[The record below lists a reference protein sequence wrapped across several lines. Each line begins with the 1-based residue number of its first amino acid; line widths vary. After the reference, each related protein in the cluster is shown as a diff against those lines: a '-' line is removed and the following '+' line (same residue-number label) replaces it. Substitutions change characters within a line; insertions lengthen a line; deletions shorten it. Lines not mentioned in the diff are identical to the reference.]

1 MRIVKWT
8 PQERVDIPDITAMG
22 FLVLGEFRR
31 MTRGAILGEDANSLI
46 RGFRVEPAGVP
57 DSTIIVKLDDG
68 GVLSFA
74 YGAELIGAR
83 TDYGQLIGGDNSD
96 GNTEGNAQQ
105 SLDFT
110 GQPAATYTVKI
121 RFTYTDGANDN
132 RAFWNETGNT
142 EFISAIDTRHL
153 PQYEISLAGA
163 GPEWI
168 NLADVVW
175 DTVSIDAGDITDLR
189 AWAFEGDSPWQ
200 QTTKLGAGGMPDF
213 TRAASRQDTDLNAI
227 YPAMRGLAR
236 QIQDIKGADDAGNWN
251 WWNDPYLALDPNGT
265 LTRDQTTSLRSLR
278 TVHYTIGDG
287 VGTQGDFNGYGL
299 GEGLDECL
307 SHIETHQ
314 ADLRGQI
321 IIQILVN
328 PNTTGA
334 SGVDTPFE
342 IGNYVFTNEIV
353 VEIRGGGG
361 VTNDDNDTQ
370 WYRTPILCAGTLTT
384 YALDFTGFP
393 RAGCILSD
401 LRFVD
406 TGSDTRVCNFS
417 SVGGKFYIE
426 RCTFQTQGS
435 AANLTLRWGPYN
447 GYLRDTQFYG
457 GYCDLRAQRF
467 QDPPTISNCYFGGTP
482 VEVNS
487 NFHRF
492 VNCQF
497 RSGHATVKELVIIES
512 AEDVH
517 FDHCDFRSLGT
528 TALSGNQLDI
538 RATGF
543 DAAENIKV
551 TNCSFVMSQTGNAPH
566 EPGAGANGADGTGW
580 CIAYDGTGH
589 TGTRSIQIAGCIF
602 EYDQTSDAG
611 CISLLEHDA
620 ASVANC
626 DFFNMGVSSGVTN
639 PICEVISVR
648 AAGLDLDAKTRI
660 VGNAFYE
667 WQGGQD
673 TEEKRCISIDD
684 VNHVVIS
691 GNSFQGHPTQTGNTA
706 IYIIGGDH
714 ATITGNSFRE
724 NIDGHAVFC
733 SGGTYGL
740 LSGNT
745 FDSCDGAIYV
755 TNSADEWSFTGN
767 NVFGNF
773 LTPTGAVFGIFETQ
787 GTHTCITGNSVHNYN
802 GTFAAIWF
810 GASSCVVI
818 GNQCHDGDIDANS
831 NSGTSRGFNYASD
844 VNFTNN
850 YIV

>member
-8 PQERVDIPDITAMG
+8 PQERVDIPDITGMG

-46 RGFRVEPAGVP
+46 RGFKVEPAGVP

-110 GQPAATYTVKI
+110 GQPAATYTVKM
-121 RFTYTDGANDN
+121 RFAYTDGANDN

-168 NLADVVW
+168 DLADVVW

-200 QTTKLGAGGMPDF
+200 QTTKLGSGGMPDI
-213 TRAASRQDTDLNAI
+213 SRSSSRHDTDLNAL

-251 WWNDPYLALDPNGT
+251 WWNDPYLPLDPNST

-299 GEGLDECL
+299 GEGLDACL
-307 SHIETHQ
+307 SHIETNQ
-314 ADLRGQI
+314 TNMRGHI

-328 PNTTGA
+328 PATGA
-334 SGVDTPFE
+334 TADVPFQ

-361 VTNDDNDTQ
+361 LTNDTNDWQ
-370 WYRTPILCAGTLTT
+370 YYRTPILCAGTLTT
-384 YALDFTGFP
+384 YALDFSGFP
-393 RAGCILSD
+393 RLGCILKD
-401 LRFVD
+401 LIFLD
-406 TGSDTRVCNFS
+406 TGGETKVCNFTQT
-417 SVGGKFYIE
+417 GGKFYIE
-426 RCTFQTQGS
+426 RCTFHTLGS
-435 AANLTLRWGPYN
+435 TTNLTCRFGPYN
-447 GYLRDTQFYG
+447 GYIRDTQFYG
-457 GYCDLRAQRF
+457 GYVEARGQSLQEYTAYENVLFYGTPLEVTTNTQYF
-467 QDPPTISNCYFGGTP
+467 SNCT
-482 VEVNS
+482 
-487 NFHRF
+487 
-492 VNCQF
+492 F
-497 RSGHATVKELVIIES
+497 RHGHATVKELVIIES
-512 AEDVH
+512 AEDVE
-517 FDHCDFRSLGT
+517 FDHCEFTSAGT

-551 TNCSFVMSQTGNAPH
+551 TNCRFDMSQTGNAPH

-580 CIAYDGTGH
+580 CIAYDGTGF
-589 TGTRSIQIAGCIF
+589 TDYRSIQIANCVF
-602 EYDQTSDAG
+602 EYDHCSDAG
-611 CISLLEHDA
+611 CISLLECDS
-620 ASVANC
+620 ASIANC
-626 DFFNMGVSSGVTN
+626 DFFDMGVSPGVTN
-639 PICEVISVR
+639 PTCEVISVR
-648 AAGLDLDAKTRI
+648 AAGLDLESRTRI
-660 VGNAFYE
+660 IGNAFYD
-667 WQGGQD
+667 WQTGQD
-673 TEEKRCISIDD
+673 TEEKRCIFIDD
-684 VNHVVIS
+684 VNHVIIS
-691 GNSFQGHPTQTGNTA
+691 GNSFVGHPTQTGNTA
-706 IYIIGGDH
+706 IWNLGGNH
-714 ATITGNSFRE
+714 CAITGNVFRE
-724 NIDGHAVFC
+724 NIDGHAIYA
-733 SGGTYGL
+733 SGGGRGAI
-740 LSGNT
+740 SGNM
-745 FDSCDGAIYV
+745 FDKCDGAVYL
-755 TNSADEWSFTGN
+755 TSSADEWTITGN
-767 NVFGNF
+767 NVFGDF
-773 LTPTGAVFGIFETQ
+773 ITPTGAVFGIFETQ
-787 GTHTCITGNSVHNYN
+787 GTHTCLSGNGVHQYN

-810 GASSCVVI
+810 GAANCVVI
-818 GNQCHDGDIDANS
+818 GNQCHDGDIDANGQ
-831 NSGTSRGFNYASD
+831 SGTSRGFNYASD